1 MLERSRH
8 AGMSTA
14 QQAAEPLQEEPAAEH
29 RSALAAALRPLGPAT
44 LAVIAVLVTLALVAG
59 ALIGS
64 ALVRQ
69 PALTAAGDSS
79 VDAGFA
85 RDMSVHHSQAVQLA
99 VLVRDRSDD
108 DELRAVALDILTSQQ
123 QQIGQMYAW
132 LQMWG
137 LPQSGADAPMAW
149 MAGDHAHGGSAV
161 AAPGDDAPTGHAA
174 MPGWVTAADLARL
187 EAADGVDAERL
198 FLQLMIPHHV
208 GGVEMAQAAVDRA
221 GQAEVR
227 RLAAG
232 IVAAQT
238 KELTVLQDL
247 LDARGGPLAD

>member
-1 MLERSRH
+1 
-8 AGMSTA
+8 MSTVPQEA
-14 QQAAEPLQEEPAAEH
+14 HDATEPGGLDGRPGSAGAGRQP
-29 RSALAAALRPLGPAT
+29 SALSAALRPLGPAT
-44 LAVIAVLVTLALVAG
+44 LAVIAVLVTTALVAG

-69 PALTAAGDSS
+69 PALTAAADTS

-85 RDMSVHHSQAVQLA
+85 RDMSAHHAQAVQLA
-99 VLVRDRSDD
+99 VLVRDRSTDE
-108 DELRAVALDILTSQQ
+108 ELRAVALDILTSQQ

-132 LQMWG
+132 LAMWG
-137 LPQSGADAPMAW
+137 LPQAGSQAPMAW
-149 MAGDHAHGGSAV
+149 MGDGHSHEGSTA
-161 AAPGDDAPTGHAA
+161 TGHAA
-174 MPGWVTAADLARL
+174 MPGWVSSADLARL

-208 GGVEMAQAAVDRA
+208 GGVEMAEEAVERA
-221 GQAEVR
+221 GQPEVR
-227 RLAAG
+227 RLASG

-247 LDARGGPLAD
+247 LDARGGPLPG